1 MGMVSFRGRD
11 KYSNRNVVP
20 GLKYVDPGTC
30 FTCQN
35 HCDPYATAPC
45 GGFLCA
51 LSLSLFPTSTYS
63 LRRCRKVEKVKPC
76 GKCQVMAWIA
86 FQSLAPLCRPR
97 LFILTGWG
105 PVAVAEGDGQGFAFP
120 VCNHYVPES
129 NCISVPFH
137 YATLRGLKSHFTVAP
152 L

>member
-1 MGMVSFRGRD
+1 MLTQEHALLAKITVTHMLQLPVEVFSVL
-11 KYSNRNVVP
+11 S
-20 GLKYVDPGTC
+20 LS
-30 FTCQN
+30 
-35 HCDPYATAPC
+35 
-45 GGFLCA
+45 

-129 NCISVPFH
+129 NCILVPFH